1 MRSEQLQ
8 LTGSAIRYR
17 GGAGGARLRSHGGG
31 WPEGGTLIWEG
42 CAGWRMLHYSGSGLD
57 RCASYL
63 TNLPSWNGK
72 VILGKNEKLKFL

>member
-1 MRSEQLQ
+1 MSAHVRSEQLQ

-17 GGAGGARLRSHGGG
+17 GGAGGPDSGHTAG
-31 WPEGGTLIWEG
+31 GGTLIWEG
-42 CAGWRMLHYSGSGLD
+42 CAESGRDGSGLN

-72 VILGKNEKLKFL
+72 VILGKTEN